1 MRVARLLQLSG
12 LFVLITTVLGVL
24 MMLSFGSVS
33 GNSSDL
39 SCANNAGDCGYI
51 IGVATDE
58 DTEEEQDDEDFTTD
72 DTVGQTIDDK
82 PILAEVIVEEDTT
95 GVITT
100 SAATTTNDSFAQ
112 ADTTARES
120 SAAAPADNTP
130 APPAPVAATYSYPQG
145 QGYSYKPMNYP
156 YTAGTGAAPA
166 VDATTSSLLSQLGY
180 NANSL
185 WSSGIKI
192 VSYNGL
198 VAKNCALGSSLY
210 ISGMA
215 VKPVTYQ
222 SCPNGQQ
229 VVPESYKT
237 PGKCTVH
244 YDASKN
250 WGGTAT
256 GNSKAVLAHELSH
269 CLHFIYGE
277 YGGFDT
283 EYDTIRGTAGFGQ
296 ASMREIM
303 ADDFMICR
311 HGVDTSWG
319 GGSYYNSYGVSYP
332 SASTCAQLNSLFNR
346 YFSV

>member
-12 LFVLITTVLGVL
+12 LFVLITTVLSVL

-39 SCANNAGDCGYI
+39 SCDNTLGDCGYI
-51 IGVATDE
+51 IGVNTE
-58 DTEEEQDDEDFTTD
+58 DSTEVDIDDDFTTD
-72 DTVGQTIDDK
+72 DTVGQIIEDDTMLID
-82 PILAEVIVEEDTT
+82 VVVEEN
-95 GVITT
+95 
-100 SAATTTNDSFAQ
+100 TTNVASVN
-112 ADTTARES
+112 TVTALDDHDHSQTEQS
-120 SAAAPADNTP
+120 VAVSTPTP
-130 APPAPVAATYSYPQG
+130 APVSAPATYSYPQG
-145 QGYSYKPMNYP
+145 QGYSYKSMNYP
-156 YTAGTGAAPA
+156 YSAGVGSAPA
-166 VDATTSSLLSQLGY
+166 VDTTTASLLSQLGY
-180 NANSL
+180 NASTL
-185 WSSGIKI
+185 WSSGIKV

-198 VAKNCALGSSLY
+198 VPKNCALGSSLY

-222 SCPNGQQ
+222 SCPDGQQ
-229 VVPESYKT
+229 VIPESYKT
-237 PGKCTVH
+237 DGKCTVH

-283 EYDTIRGTAGFGQ
+283 EYDAIRGTAGFGQ
-296 ASMREIM
+296 ASMREVM

-319 GGSYYNSYGVSYP
+319 GGSYYNSYGVTYP
-332 SASTCAQLNSLFNR
+332 SAGTCAELNELFNR
-346 YFSV
+346 YFAV